1 MGEAGRHPNSL
12 ANLKGRTFRDLPER
26 INKKGGPRGI
36 YTVVKDK
43 GYSAIDIKIVFKELA
58 FYTSEEL
65 KEAEEKEDNPIILKI
80 IANIYAKALISGDY
94 SKIKDIMEYTIGR
107 PNIEITAK
115 QTIVNQTD
123 PFKQIRANSNIT
135 DALIV
140 PDALIITDNDNS
152 H

>member
-1 MGEAGRHPNSL
+1 MGVADRHPNSL
-12 ANLKGRTFRDLPER
+12 ANLKGRTFREIPER
-26 INKKGGPRGI
+26 RNNKGAPTSI
-36 YTVVKDK
+36 YKVIKDK

-65 KEAEEKEDNPIILKI
+65 KEVEEKENNPIILKI

-107 PNIEITAK
+107 PNIEIIAK
-115 QTIVNQTD
+115 QTIINQSD

-135 DALIV
+135 DALI
-140 PDALIITDNDNS
+140 ITDNDNPN
-152 H
+152 